1 MAGVIAHNRAI
12 DSSANARVL
21 VTFMIVLLPLTA
33 RNNDTTSN
41 YNLNS
46 RLTTAA
52 VTVITGLKL
61 AATTKPTYLMK
72 PIERRGEPS
81 LRKNTFTLE
90 CIPGFIG
97 TAIFRLRKWILSGAF
112 LASVRPLP
120 RSSYLQDMCPG
131 APAFHFCGGWG
142 CSRDLGD

>member
-1 MAGVIAHNRAI
+1 MAGVIAHNSAI

-21 VTFMIVLLPLTA
+21 VTFMIVLLSLTA

-61 AATTKPTYLMK
+61 AETTKPTHLMK
-72 PIERRGEPS
+72 MTQGRPASPS
-81 LRKNTFTLE
+81 SL
-90 CIPGFIG
+90 PGI
-97 TAIFRLRKWILSGAF
+97 RL
-112 LASVRPLP
+112 
-120 RSSYLQDMCPG
+120 
-131 APAFHFCGGWG
+131 
-142 CSRDLGD
+142 